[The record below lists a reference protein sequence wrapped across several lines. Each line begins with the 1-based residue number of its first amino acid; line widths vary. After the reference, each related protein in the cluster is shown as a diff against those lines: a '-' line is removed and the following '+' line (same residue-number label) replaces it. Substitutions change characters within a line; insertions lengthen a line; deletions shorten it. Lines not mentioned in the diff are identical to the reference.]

1 VRLIGVDCEATREA
15 ISAQLDGESAGV
27 GQSLLEAHLGGCA
40 ACRAWRE
47 HAHEVTRRVR
57 LASARPA
64 PSPGSSTL
72 AAVMVPESRGRWWRS
87 LGFARAGLV
96 AVAVGQL
103 IATVP
108 ALLFGSDRG
117 APIHVAHEMGAF
129 DMALA
134 VGFLVAACR
143 PTRAQGMR
151 ALVGC
156 AALLLV
162 VTAAIDLLAGRTTPT
177 DELPHLLAVAGWLL
191 LWRTSELVSPGAHE
205 PAFSLL
211 APVRS
216 ATQILRPAN
225 REGESE
231 DIARHPDVRR
241 QRLEPGVEPAREAG
255 RLSAPM
261 AGAR

>member
-1 VRLIGVDCEATREA
+1 MGVDCNATREA

-27 GQSLLEAHLGGCA
+27 EQSLLEAHLGGCA
-40 ACRAWRE
+40 ACLAWRE
-47 HAHEVTRRVR
+47 DAHRVTRRVR

-64 PSPGSSTL
+64 PSPGTSTL
-72 AAVMVPESRGRWWRS
+72 AALTFPKRRDRWWRS
-87 LGFARAGLV
+87 LSFARAALV

-103 IATVP
+103 IVTVP

-117 APIHVAHEMGAF
+117 APVHVAHEMGAF

-134 VGFLVAACR
+134 VGFLVAAWR

-162 VTAAIDLLAGRTTPT
+162 ATAAIDLLAGSTTAS

-191 LWRTSELVSPGAHE
+191 LWRISELVSPGADE
-205 PAFSLL
+205 RTFSLL

-216 ATQILRPAN
+216 AARILRPAN
-225 REGESE
+225 RDGESV
-231 DIARHPDVRR
+231 DIAQHPDARR
-241 QRLEPGVEPAREAG
+241 QQIEPGVEPAGEAG

-261 AGAR
+261 AGAG